1 MVKDNGG
8 HVESLGAD
16 DPIRHDLAVLQHAYG
31 AIATRTTA
39 TDLLKIKQSTARPRP
54 ESKRGKWAVEDEKRL
69 LELRDSHGLPWSHIF
84 ELFPGRTLG
93 AIQLRYYTMSPAINL
108 EPMPIDAETSA
119 TNTVSA
125 DEPTFNRPL
134 TPLSRCLR
142 VGLPAETFRTAAGS
156 LTQRELQNSDNSPA
170 AEILLHAKVY
180 CFAHRFLISD
190 LESFALQR
198 LTQVLLTVDTQKD
211 SLFPYL
217 ADAIRFVYGSTP
229 STQLQDNPARKLL
242 SQYVALKYTMLAN
255 EMFTQLLEEGGEFL
269 TDLSQK
275 LARRLT
281 ISEIGAQSLEEQID
295 ELQIKVNE
303 LEVNSQEKESQLQ
316 RARDELAEWESW
328 NRGISGKYKKAKRR
342 VGHSTLHWDA

>member
-1 MVKDNGG
+1 MASRPKL
-8 HVESLGAD
+8 HHIFREH
-16 DPIRHDLAVLQHAYG
+16 PIRVVVGSSKSSYFVHPGALSSCNTSALNARTDFDEPTIECVLSYLYTQDYCVP
-31 AIATRTTA
+31 
-39 TDLLKIKQSTARPRP
+39 SS
-54 ESKRGKWAVEDEKRL
+54 ESDQNNICLNADNTKA
-69 LELRDSHGLPWSHIF
+69 
-84 ELFPGRTLG
+84 
-93 AIQLRYYTMSPAINL
+93 AINL
-108 EPMPIDAETSA
+108 EPMPVDAETSA

-125 DEPTFNRPL
+125 DEQTFDRPL
-134 TPLSRCLR
+134 TPLSRCLQ

-156 LTQRELQNSDNSPA
+156 LTQRELQNSDDSPA
-170 AEILLHAKVY
+170 AGILLHAKVY
-180 CFAHRFLISD
+180 CFAHRFLVPD
-190 LESFALQR
+190 LEGFALQR
-198 LTQVLLTVDTQKD
+198 LTQVLLTVDAQKD

-217 ADAIRFVYGSTP
+217 TDAIRFVYGSTP
-229 STQLQDNPARKLL
+229 RAQLQDNPARKLL

-255 EMFTQLLEEGGEFL
+255 EKFTQLLEEGGEFL

-281 ISEIGAQSLEEQID
+281 VSETGAHSLEEQID

-342 VGHSTLHWDA
+342 VEHSTLP